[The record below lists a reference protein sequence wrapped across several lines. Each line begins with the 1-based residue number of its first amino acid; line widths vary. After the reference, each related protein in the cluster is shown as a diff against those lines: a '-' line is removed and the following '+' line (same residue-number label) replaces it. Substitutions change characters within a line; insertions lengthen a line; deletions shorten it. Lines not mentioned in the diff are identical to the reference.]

1 VASSKRAWLDHLR
14 VMGELP
20 YPSLALMPS
29 ISALV
34 RDRLNAVLVSFGWV
48 HGAHLEPEAF
58 WVDRIHESAFRWFKD
73 NYAAVFAE
81 APFRLVIQ
89 SDGEAIRQL
98 TERPEY
104 VDNPAYTHVLSTYGA
119 RWMCCLPFAFAH
131 GERYGFLYLYRAE
144 AQAKFS
150 DDDLVLL
157 RRVRDA
163 LGPLDRGASLYRD
176 LPPAPRHA
184 VARASMVFDRNG
196 RLLSRGSTALPL
208 LFLANGPGIDVLD
221 WAGFDIQVL
230 PEPIRADAQAWMRS
244 SAGRRQK
251 SWTVS
256 TTWGTFEFAFDPMD
270 VVAGAPGVPQWLM
283 TVTYL
288 EPLDLTLAR
297 RLSMWSLAPQEK
309 RILIAS
315 TRDVGIAEIAG
326 TIGVTVGSA
335 KNYINGMLQ
344 RFDASSRSDLVATV
358 LDTMMPGDPLVS

>member
-1 VASSKRAWLDHLR
+1 VGSSQRAWLDHLR
-14 VMGELP
+14 IMGELP

-34 RDRLNAVLVSFGWV
+34 RDRVNAVLTSFGWV
-48 HGAHLEPEAF
+48 HGEHLEPEAF

-81 APFRLVIQ
+81 SPFRLVIQ
-89 SDGEAIRQL
+89 SDGEAVRQL
-98 TERPEY
+98 TNRPEY
-104 VDNPAYTHVLSTYGA
+104 ADNPMYIHVLSTYGA
-119 RWMCCLPFAFAH
+119 RWLCCLPFAFVH
-131 GERYGFLYLYRAE
+131 GQRYGFLYLYRAPE
-144 AQAKFS
+144 QATFS
-150 DDDLVLL
+150 DHDLALL

-163 LGPLDRGASLYRD
+163 LGPLDRGASPYRH
-176 LPPAPRHA
+176 LPPAPRYA
-184 VARASMVFDRNG
+184 VARSSMVFDRNG

-270 VVAGAPGVPQWLM
+270 LVAGEPGVPQWLM

-315 TRDVGIAEIAG
+315 TRDIGIAKVAG

-344 RFDASSRSDLVATV
+344 RFDAGSRSDLVATV
-358 LDTMMPGDPLVS
+358 LDTKVPGDPLVS